1 MRLLKRSITN
11 FGDFIKVFLAH
22 YANFQAPR
30 KYYDSLFELVQGL
43 KKKTRTY
50 VNRFIKVSRN
60 VHNYNEELSLAA
72 IKKGLRDRGP
82 GTLRFSSM
90 AQNFK
95 NLQYFLLFTEGF
107 MRGEEDTEGHEDHK
121 SPSVPSPKK

>member
-1 MRLLKRSITN
+1 MRLPKRSITN

-30 KYYDSLFELVQGL
+30 KSYDSLFELVQGR
-43 KKKTRTY
+43 KKKTRIY
-50 VNRFIKVSRN
+50 VNRFIKASRKI
-60 VHNYNEELSLAA
+60 HNYNEELALTA

-82 GTLRFSSM
+82 STLRFSSM

-95 NLQYFLLFTEGF
+95 NLQ
-107 MRGEEDTEGHEDHK
+107 
-121 SPSVPSPKK
+121 